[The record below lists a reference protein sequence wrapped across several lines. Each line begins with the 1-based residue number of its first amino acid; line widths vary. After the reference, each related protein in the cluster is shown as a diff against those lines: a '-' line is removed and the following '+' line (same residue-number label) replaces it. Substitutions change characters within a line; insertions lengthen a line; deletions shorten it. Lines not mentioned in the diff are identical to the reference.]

1 MTALTVQSPLWTWRR
16 WCLLISLTFCAQ
28 LALIFF
34 LADKSPTR
42 VRPSSP
48 APRLAVVEDSS
59 SEMIALTDPTLF
71 ALPHQV
77 GFSGP
82 AWMKTPPVPKIPPVP
97 SRPFEWTEEPSWL
110 ALPIEQL
117 GNASTAP
124 ADTNQTEL
132 PTTFAFFEPEPSAP
146 EPVLAASFRQKSE
159 FRLGEGLQQRRLKT
173 FPKLP
178 SWPHSDFLTNTV
190 VKLFINGDGVPV
202 STPVLLS
209 SSGLKAADD
218 FALAQASA
226 ARFDP
231 ILNEGPGRF
240 TNPLANSTWGTMI
253 FEWHTLPLSATNTG
267 SANPQ

>member
-1 MTALTVQSPLWTWRR
+1 MTSLTVESPLWTWRR
-16 WCLLISLTFCAQ
+16 WCLLVALTFCAQ
-28 LALIFF
+28 LGLIFF
-34 LADKSPTR
+34 LADKSRPR
-42 VRPSSP
+42 VRSSSP

-59 SEMIALTDPTLF
+59 SELIALTDPTLF

-82 AWMKTPPVPKIPPVP
+82 AWMRIPPAP
-97 SRPFEWTEEPSWL
+97 SRSFEWTEEPSWL

-117 GNASTAP
+117 GNASTAH
-124 ADTNQTEL
+124 AEINQTEL
-132 PTTFAFFEPEPSAP
+132 LTTFALFEPEPTAP
-146 EPVLAASFRQKSE
+146 EPVFAVSFRQKSE
-159 FRLGEGLQQRRLKT
+159 FRLGEGLQQRRLT
-173 FPKLP
+173 TLPELP
-178 SWPHSDFLTNTV
+178 SWPHSEFLTNTV

-231 ILNEGPGRF
+231 ILNEGPGRS

-253 FEWHTLPLSATNTG
+253 FEWHTLPFSNTNSG